1 MPKEFIL
8 SKAKTE
14 EAEQII
20 QLFQNNYKDGY
31 YNSNFSS
38 ADNLRKLLNNSGF
51 IGISAYCDDQIV
63 GFSGIYVD
71 SIGEFNKIYL
81 ANFLVD
87 ADYRGM
93 GVGNLIDE
101 KKLEICNSI
110 AGKSVVYSIVGET
123 SLPSIQIK
131 KTYGYDIWGI
141 RLFYGEWEP
150 NQSGDGH
157 LALIG
162 RTIGFEQEQTEFPML
177 HELTRKLVVS
187 TNNERKFVDMP
198 NHHTQLYW
206 LERPSQVEFGQY
218 AGMLRESE
226 YGYPIEVAIREM
238 LTHKEYP
245 YIALRVSALDISVE
259 CERVLLEHNFFPTSF
274 MPYFDKGTDVIEY
287 QYICPE
293 KMGRISE
300 SLANKEL
307 ICSYGIKPV

>member
-1 MPKEFIL
+1 MTKEFVL
-8 SKAKTE
+8 SRARAG
-14 EAEQII
+14 EAEKII
-20 QLFQNNYKDGY
+20 ELFQKNYKDGY

-71 SIGEFNKIYL
+71 SVGDFNKIYL

-87 ADYRGM
+87 EDYRGM

-101 KKLEICNSI
+101 KKLEICSSI

-162 RTIGFEQEQTEFPML
+162 RTIGFDQERTEFPML
-177 HELTRKLVVS
+177 HEMTRQLVLG
-187 TNNERKFVDMP
+187 TNNKRQFVDIP
-198 NHHTQLYW
+198 HRHTQLYW
-206 LERPSQVEFGQY
+206 LERPRKVEFGQY

-226 YGYPIEVAIREM
+226 HGYPIAVAIQEM
-238 LTHKEYP
+238 LKNKEYP

-274 MPYFDKGTDVIEY
+274 MPYFDKGIDVIEY
-287 QYICPE
+287 QYISPD

-300 SLANKEL
+300 SLTNREL
-307 ICSYGIKPV
+307 IERYERCMR